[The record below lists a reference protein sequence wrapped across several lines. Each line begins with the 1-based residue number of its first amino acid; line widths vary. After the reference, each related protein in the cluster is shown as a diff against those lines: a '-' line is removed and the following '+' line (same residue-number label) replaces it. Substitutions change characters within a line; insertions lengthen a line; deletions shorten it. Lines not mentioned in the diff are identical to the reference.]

1 MWLSYGLYNIS
12 HKIDSYA
19 GTILLIMDTATKI
32 ELAKVVDVIVKE
44 VKGVEAIYLF
54 GSMARSNENPKS
66 DYDIAVIVKKYPR
79 NDLTI
84 IANIKC
90 DLFDKIKRPIDVVI
104 LEEKDLGQPSLF
116 LYELFNSHIR
126 LYGRVKNAI

>member
-1 MWLSYGLYNIS
+1 
-12 HKIDSYA
+12 
-19 GTILLIMDTATKI
+19 MDTATKM

-54 GSMARSNENPKS
+54 GSMARGNENPKS

-90 DLFDKIKRPIDVVI
+90 DLFDKIKRHIDIVI

-126 LYGRVKNAI
+126 LYGRDILKRVAPIVRKVKPDRPILKNGPVWYYV